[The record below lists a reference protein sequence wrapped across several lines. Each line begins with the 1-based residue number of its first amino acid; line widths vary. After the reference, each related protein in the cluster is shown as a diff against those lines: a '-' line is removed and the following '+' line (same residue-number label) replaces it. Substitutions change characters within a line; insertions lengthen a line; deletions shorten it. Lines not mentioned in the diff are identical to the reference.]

1 MLNILQITNYI
12 LIQYIYIYIGIGICI
27 IVSMVVIK
35 HT

>member
-1 MLNILQITNYI
+1 MYYELHSHFDSVNIHIDI
-12 LIQYIYIYIGIGICI
+12 VIGICI